1 MSNTEDLPKIK
12 PIPADGAIYYLH
24 PHPRSPFSEAVQ
36 VGEVL
41 YLSAMIGL
49 DSDGKLARGFEAEV
63 NAIMANTADIL
74 RRYGLGL
81 EHIFKCTVMLT
92 DIDKWG
98 EFNRLYKPFFHPARL
113 PVRTAFGVTSLAYG
127 ATVEIEF
134 WAHVPKDERTK
145 AE

>member
-1 MSNTEDLPKIK
+1 MSNVENRPAIN
-12 PIPADGAIYYLH
+12 PIPADGITYFLH

-36 VGEVL
+36 VGNVL
-41 YLSAMIGL
+41 FLSAMIGL
-49 DSDGKLARGFEAEV
+49 DEKGELAKGFENEV
-63 NAIMANTADIL
+63 KFIMSNTADIL
-74 RRYGLGL
+74 KKYGLGL

-98 EFNRLYKPFFHPARL
+98 DFNRLYKPYFHPARL

-134 WAHVPKDERTK
+134 WAHVPGE
-145 AE
+145 A

>member
-12 PIPADGAIYYLH
+12 PIPADGATYYLH

-36 VGEVL
+36 VGDVL

-49 DSDGKLARGFEAEV
+49 DANGKLAEGFDAEV
-63 NAIMANTADIL
+63 AAIMNNTADIL
-74 RRYGLGL
+74 KKYSLGL
-81 EHIFKCTVMLT
+81 EHVFKVTVMMT

-98 EFNRLYKPFFHPARL
+98 DFNRLYKPYFHPARL

-127 ATVEIEF
+127 ATVELEI
-134 WAHVPKDERTK
+134 WAHVPKEG
-145 AE
+145 